1 MPTIA
6 GKQESIE
13 RVRGTLKMLQHYRA
27 FVRSDSATYNVCRDL
42 QSDWHDMLGRDGAQ
56 KRLWFLVNTAINRKV
71 GIPPRSDNVEL
82 WRDCQVVQH
91 LIHRNKPSA
100 LQWLCYFGD
109 KRRFRTSYI
118 QKRYGYLL
126 KQYDED

>member
-1 MPTIA
+1 
-6 GKQESIE
+6 
-13 RVRGTLKMLQHYRA
+13 
-27 FVRSDSATYNVCRDL
+27 
-42 QSDWHDMLGRDGAQ
+42 
-56 KRLWFLVNTAINRKV
+56 
-71 GIPPRSDNVEL
+71 
-82 WRDCQVVQH
+82 VQH

-100 LQWLCYFGD
+100 LQWLCYFGG